1 MAGHSCLALFHARN
15 PMRLVSMVK
24 PWPVNLMTSEE
35 RRQARRERRK
45 ARREA
50 KKPKVTYDEVISLSA
65 LDKAADRAS
74 RGVSWKASVQRYN
87 LNRCINI
94 YRTHKTLAEGG
105 DVRKGFICF
114 HLTER
119 GKNRYI
125 QSVHFSE
132 RVVQKALCQQALKP
146 VLTRGLIYDNG
157 ASQEDK
163 GTLFAMQRLKVHLLR
178 HYRRY
183 GREGGILLIDFKDYF
198 GNIDHAKLKRIY
210 EKAFEDGRIKTLAF
224 SFIDAFDRGL
234 GLGSEIS
241 QISAIAY
248 PNRID
253 HYIKEI
259 LSIKGYGRFMDD
271 SYLLHHDRKY
281 LEDCLDILREY
292 YREEGIVVNEKK
304 THILDLKH
312 GMPYLKTRY
321 YLTESG
327 RVTMK
332 PCRDSITRERRKLK
346 KQARLVN
353 EGIMTFE
360 QVRESYNSWKGSMA
374 HRDAHRTVRSMD
386 KLFNKLF
393 IKEWRNGNGEKHSH

>member
-1 MAGHSCLALFHARN
+1 
-15 PMRLVSMVK
+15 
-24 PWPVNLMTSEE
+24 MTSEE
-35 RRQARRERRK
+35 RRKARYERRK

-50 KKPKVTYDEVISLSA
+50 KKPIVTYEDVISLSA
-65 LDKAADRAS
+65 LDKAADMAS
-74 RGVSWKASVQRYN
+74 REVSWKASVQRYN
-87 LNRCINI
+87 LNRCINL
-94 YRTHKTLAEGG
+94 YRTHRTLEKGG

-114 HLTER
+114 DITER
-119 GKNRYI
+119 GKLRHI

-146 VLTRGLIYDNG
+146 VITRSLIYDNG
-157 ASQEDK
+157 ASQEGK
-163 GTLFAMQRLKVHLLR
+163 GTHFAMRRLKIHLLR

-210 EKAFEDGRIKTLAF
+210 EKAFEDGRIKKLAF

-248 PNRID
+248 PSRID
-253 HYIKEI
+253 HYIKEV
-259 LSIKGYGRFMDD
+259 LGIKGYGRFMDD

-312 GMPYLKTRY
+312 GIPYLKTRY

-327 RVTMK
+327 KVIMK
-332 PCRDSITRERRKLK
+332 ACRDSITRERRKLK

-360 QVRESYNSWKGSMA
+360 QVRKSYISWKGSMG
-374 HRDAHRTVRSMD
+374 HRNAHRTVRSMD
-386 KLFNKLF
+386 QLFNKLF
-393 IKEWRNGNGEKHSH
+393 ITEWRTKNGEESSSH